1 MIYYK
6 HKQNEFVKRGAEEL
20 KREWLILYRGERSQM
35 EMAEKYQVTQQTWSN
50 WELGKSSPDISIMK
64 QMEMDSGIPIGELFF

>member
-1 MIYYK
+1 M
-6 HKQNEFVKRGAEEL
+6 